1 MRKSLPRLAV
11 AAALLSAGT
20 HLAPPAL
27 AQDARTNA
35 TVGERATSPTAQDAR
50 QLQATRQWDAAAS
63 AWATLARLDPQNG
76 EAVFNLG
83 YCLHMA
89 GHIEQALEVHQRAAE
104 FEAYRGLALY
114 NTACALALLDEPDA
128 AISALGASADA
139 GYSLSNARNDS
150 DLDSLHDDPRF
161 RALLDR
167 PAPGIR
173 GKVRQLMTDAEAI
186 YTHYAPGIRQDLD
199 SIAEA
204 AEAQAQ
210 GLAQSIMQHERL
222 GPIARRLASLMGAD
236 RSQPRT
242 AEQPQ
247 SQLGTAPSLATA
259 QSLQQSGDW
268 SKAADAYAAILQRE
282 PQNAAAAFGRAYCL
296 HMSGNLAEAI
306 PAHQR
311 AATFPQFK
319 GIALYNLGC
328 AYALTNK
335 PDQAFEALQNSLE
348 AGFDLKRYLTT
359 DTDLKSLHQDG
370 RFAVLLARVNG
381 GL

>member
-1 MRKSLPRLAV
+1 MRTRATRAALT
-11 AAALLSAGT
+11 AALLIST
-20 HLAPPAL
+20 TTLAPATL
-27 AQDARTNA
+27 AQDARADAAPALQPA
-35 TVGERATSPTAQDAR
+35 TPTAQDAR
-50 QLQATRQWDAAAS
+50 QLQAARQWDAAAS
-63 AWATLARLDPQNG
+63 AWASLARLDPKNG

-89 GHIEQALEVHQRAAE
+89 GHIEQALEVHRRAAE
-104 FEAYRGLALY
+104 FEQYRGLALY
-114 NTACALALLDEPDA
+114 NTACAHALLGEPDA
-128 AISALGASADA
+128 AISALEASADA
-139 GYSLSNARNDS
+139 GYSLSNARSDS
-150 DLDSLHDDPRF
+150 DLDTLHNDPRF

-173 GKVRQLMTDAEAI
+173 GKFRQLMTDAEAI
-186 YTHYAPGIRQDLD
+186 YTHYAPEIRQNLD

-210 GLAQSIMQHERL
+210 SLAQSIMQHERL
-222 GPIARRLASLMGAD
+222 GPIARRLASLVGAD

-242 AEQPQ
+242 AEHPQ
-247 SQLGTAPSLATA
+247 SQPGTGPSLAAA
-259 QSLQQSGDW
+259 QSLQQSGNW
-268 SKAADAYAAILQRE
+268 TKAADAYAAILDRE
-282 PQNAAAAFGRAYCL
+282 PQHAAAAFGLAYCL

-311 AATFPQFK
+311 AATFPQFE

-335 PDQAFEALQNSLE
+335 PDQAFEALQKSLE

>member
-1 MRKSLPRLAV
+1 MRTRATRAALT
-11 AAALLSAGT
+11 AALLIST
-20 HLAPPAL
+20 TTLAPATL
-27 AQDARTNA
+27 AQDARTDAAPALQPA
-35 TVGERATSPTAQDAR
+35 TPTAQNAR
-50 QLQATRQWDAAAS
+50 QLQAARQWDAAAS
-63 AWATLARLDPQNG
+63 AWASLARLDPKNG

-89 GHIEQALEVHQRAAE
+89 GRIEQALEVHRRAAE
-104 FEAYRGLALY
+104 FEQYRGLALY
-114 NTACALALLDEPDA
+114 NTACAHALLGEPDA
-128 AISALGASADA
+128 AISALEASADA
-139 GYSLSNARNDS
+139 GYSLSNAPSDS
-150 DLDSLHDDPRF
+150 DLDSLHNDPRF

-186 YTHYAPGIRQDLD
+186 YTHYAPEIRQNLD

-210 GLAQSIMQHERL
+210 SLAQSIMQHERL
-222 GPIARRLASLMGAD
+222 GPIARRLASLVGAD

-242 AEQPQ
+242 AEHPQ
-247 SQLGTAPSLATA
+247 SQPGIAPSLAAA

-268 SKAADAYAAILQRE
+268 TKAADAYAAILERE
-282 PQNAAAAFGRAYCL
+282 PQHAAAAFGLAYCL

-335 PDQAFEALQNSLE
+335 PDQAFDALQQSLE